1 MINAN
6 AQKISISTERLTASP
21 EEVGICSSRLERIN
35 DLTSSYINQGKL
47 VGTISAVSRRNQLV
61 HIQCSGQMDLETG
74 RPMQE
79 DAIFRIYSMTK
90 PVTSIALMILYER
103 GHFQL
108 DTPISNFIPE
118 FKNPLVFV
126 GGTVDEPITENAKR
140 EITIRDLLTQ
150 TSGLTYGL
158 FSATPVDQMYARAGI
173 NVEHNEDTVG
183 DLVRR
188 VAKIPLLFSPGTQ
201 WCYSVATD
209 VLGHL
214 IEIITGQPLDKFFQ
228 KEILDPLGMVD
239 TSFYVPVSKQDRFTT
254 NYLDRSAMPPE
265 QAEEHPDQQLFL
277 MDDPR
282 TGYYSKPPKK
292 LMGGGG
298 LVSTVSDYMKFASM
312 LFNKGRSGNAQLVS
326 PKTIEL
332 MTSNHLNGDLKSMC
346 FPGGSGFDL
355 PGIGFGLG
363 FGVMLD
369 PAKANNLGTPGEFYW
384 GGAAHTTFFVDPK
397 EELVAMMFTQV
408 FPPML
413 YDTDLEFKRAVY
425 QAIID

>member
-1 MINAN
+1 MVNAT
-6 AQKISISTERLTASP
+6 AQKIHISNERLTASP
-21 EEVGICSSRLERIN
+21 EAVGMCSSRLNRIN
-35 DLTSSYINQGKL
+35 DFTSSYIDQGKL

-61 HIQCSGQMDLETG
+61 YFQCSGQMDLETG

-90 PVTSIALMILYER
+90 PVTSIALMILYEQ

-108 DTPISNFIPE
+108 DTPISKFIPE
-118 FKNPLVFV
+118 FKNPQVFV
-126 GGTVDEPITENAKR
+126 GGTADEPITENAKR
-140 EITIRDLLTQ
+140 EITIRDLLTH

-158 FSATPVDQMYARAGI
+158 FTATPVDEMYARAGI
-173 NVEHNEDTVG
+173 NVTHNEDTVG

-201 WCYSVATD
+201 WCYSVSSD

-214 IEIITGQPLDKFFQ
+214 IEIITGQSLDKFFQ
-228 KEILDPLGMVD
+228 KEIFDPLGMVD
-239 TSFYVPVSKQDRFTT
+239 TGFYVPVSKQDRFTT

-265 QAEEHPDQQLFL
+265 QVKEHPNQQLFL
-277 MDDPR
+277 MDDPHN
-282 TGYYSKPPKK
+282 GHYSKPPKK

-298 LVSTVSDYMKFASM
+298 LVSTVRDYMKFANM
-312 LFNKGRSGNAQLVS
+312 LLNKGRSGDIQLVS
-326 PKTIEL
+326 SKTLEL
-332 MTSNHLNGDLKSMC
+332 MTSNHLDGDLKSMC
-346 FPGGSGFDL
+346 IPGESGFEL
-355 PGIGFGLG
+355 PGIGFGFG

-369 PAKANNLGTPGEFYW
+369 PVKANNLGTPGEFYW

-413 YDTDLEFKRAVY
+413 YDTDLEFKRTVY